1 MSKKNKRIQWW
12 PWHFGPKRWHT
23 NLSCNPPKVSQWQ
36 TISDSYDRWQD
47 QDEKTSSRRRGQG
60 RSRRERL
67 LGLLLIGIGSVSLL
81 FALLFSGL
89 NFSGQGSSWAS
100 RRSGKPSR
108 LKQWIMGGEKA
119 APSWDLSQL
128 RSLRGTKEVP
138 SARGLS
144 ALDSFYAQHP
154 AVYGDEEYYLDSSAW
169 AAWRESGGATG
180 ATGAAGSLAGAGSAG
195 GMLGGAS
202 GGFGAGATTE
212 ADSMTYGGSSRR
224 RGLWT
229 GPADGM
235 LSVDTSIRP
244 LQEQLRRQQV
254 NSVFSPAVADSD
266 SAPSGLFA
274 EAGLASGAGS
284 GVGTGSGASV
294 GAASGTSGS
303 ATSGSGSDLSAL
315 TSSLSATPEGTVP
328 TSQRPLHVEFWESP
342 VHYKGYQ
349 LSGNNLIL
357 YGINDADTL
366 RFENHPDGIW
376 MYHKAAIYRLKPS
389 SSMQRFELISGV
401 SSLEEPEEA
410 LEDEVETPKPKPA
423 GAAPSSKPATS
434 SKPASTSSPKPTSK

>member
-1 MSKKNKRIQWW
+1 M
-12 PWHFGPKRWHT
+12 
-23 NLSCNPPKVSQWQ
+23 
-36 TISDSYDRWQD
+36 
-47 QDEKTSSRRRGQG
+47 
-60 RSRRERL
+60 
-67 LGLLLIGIGSVSLL
+67 
-81 FALLFSGL
+81 
-89 NFSGQGSSWAS
+89 
-100 RRSGKPSR
+100 
-108 LKQWIMGGEKA
+108 
-119 APSWDLSQL
+119 
-128 RSLRGTKEVP
+128 
-138 SARGLS
+138 
-144 ALDSFYAQHP
+144 
-154 AVYGDEEYYLDSSAW
+154 DSSAW

-212 ADSMTYGGSSRR
+212 ADSMAYGGSSRR

-266 SAPSGLFA
+266 SAPSGGFA

-303 ATSGSGSDLSAL
+303 AASGSGSDLSAL

>member
-23 NLSCNPPKVSQWQ
+23 NLSCNPPKVSEWQ
-36 TISDSYDRWQD
+36 TISDSYDRWQSED
-47 QDEKTSSRRRGQG
+47 NKGGARRRERGK
-60 RSRRERL
+60 SRREKVM
-67 LGLLLIGIGSVSLL
+67 GLLLIGLGVISLL

-89 NFSGQGSSWAS
+89 SLPGSAS
-100 RRSGKPSR
+100 ARRGGKPSR
-108 LKQWIMGGEKA
+108 LKEWITGRDKS

-128 RSLRGTKEVP
+128 RSIRGSKEVP
-138 SARGLS
+138 AARGLS

-169 AAWRESGGATG
+169 SAWREAGGGA
-180 ATGAAGSLAGAGSAG
+180 GAAGGMYG
-195 GMLGGAS
+195 GGV
-202 GGFGAGATTE
+202 GGFGAGTMTE
-212 ADSMTYGGSSRR
+212 ADSMAYTGSSRR

-254 NSVFSPAVADSD
+254 NSILPPSITDSTQ
-266 SAPSGLFA
+266 AAGGYAETGL
-274 EAGLASGAGS
+274 GASGA
-284 GVGTGSGASV
+284 SGAA
-294 GAASGTSGS
+294 GGGFGASGSSG
-303 ATSGSGSDLSAL
+303 DLSSL
-315 TSSLSATPEGTVP
+315 TSSLNSTPEGTVP

-349 LSGNNLIL
+349 LNGNNLIL

-376 MYHKAAIYRLKPS
+376 MYHKQAIYRLKPS

-401 SSLEEPEEA
+401 SSLEEPEE
-410 LEDEVETPKPKPA
+410 DVEEEIKKPKPT
-423 GAAPSSKPATS
+423 K
-434 SKPASTSSPKPTSK
+434 